1 MFDPFGAIETLRS
14 LAESD
19 SQIRAA
25 AVSGS
30 LTDPQGTPDLFS
42 DCDAAFFVR
51 DLERAKQTDYPALLA
66 PRFGGLVIC
75 QCPDAMGAEA
85 GSAPWFTWL
94 MQFEETRIDLR
105 LLPVERAGWYN
116 AMEPGLTPFLDK
128 DGLFDG
134 LEPTGHSLFSL
145 HRPTSREFADCCNE
159 LLWTSLYVVKGLCRG
174 QLEYAVWH
182 MNHCVLPEL
191 VRMVS
196 FDRGFDSDYAV
207 SLGAGNKYLSR
218 LLLPGELARWHSL
231 YDLSGP
237 ESCASALMLSLGLF
251 RRHCTSAAG
260 KLGYPMPAE
269 LDRVEQRCRR
279 LLTEYRLF

>member
-30 LTDPQGTPDLFS
+30 LTDPQGAPDLFS
-42 DCDAAFFVR
+42 DCDAVFFVR

-105 LLPVERAGWYN
+105 LLLVERAGWYN
-116 AMEPGLTPFLDK
+116 AMEPGLTPFLD
-128 DGLFDG
+128 
-134 LEPTGHSLFSL
+134 
-145 HRPTSREFADCCNE
+145 
-159 LLWTSLYVVKGLCRG
+159 
-174 QLEYAVWH
+174 
-182 MNHCVLPEL
+182 
-191 VRMVS
+191 
-196 FDRGFDSDYAV
+196 
-207 SLGAGNKYLSR
+207 
-218 LLLPGELARWHSL
+218 
-231 YDLSGP
+231 
-237 ESCASALMLSLGLF
+237 
-251 RRHCTSAAG
+251 
-260 KLGYPMPAE
+260 
-269 LDRVEQRCRR
+269 
-279 LLTEYRLF
+279 

>member
-30 LTDPQGTPDLFS
+30 LTDPQSTPDLFS
-42 DCDAAFFVR
+42 DCDAVFFVR
-51 DLERAKQTDYPALLA
+51 DLERAKQIDYPALLA

-134 LEPTGHSLFSL
+134 LEPTRHSLFAL
-145 HRPTSREFADCCNE
+145 HRPTIREFADCCNE

-196 FDRGFDSDYAV
+196 FDRGFDSDYTV
-207 SLGAGNKYLSR
+207 SLGAGNKYLPR

-237 ESCASALMLSLGLF
+237 ESCAAALMLSLGLF

-260 KLGYPMPAE
+260 KLGYPIPAE

>member
-30 LTDPQGTPDLFS
+30 LTDPQGAPDLFS

-51 DLERAKQTDYPALLA
+51 DLERAKQTGYPALLA

-134 LEPTGHSLFSL
+134 LEPTGHSLFAL
-145 HRPTSREFADCCNE
+145 RRPTSREFADCCN
-159 LLWTSLYVVKGLCRG
+159 
-174 QLEYAVWH
+174 
-182 MNHCVLPEL
+182 
-191 VRMVS
+191 
-196 FDRGFDSDYAV
+196 
-207 SLGAGNKYLSR
+207 
-218 LLLPGELARWHSL
+218 
-231 YDLSGP
+231 
-237 ESCASALMLSLGLF
+237 
-251 RRHCTSAAG
+251 
-260 KLGYPMPAE
+260 
-269 LDRVEQRCRR
+269 
-279 LLTEYRLF
+279 